1 MCACMAVNLNN
12 DTVSKLLAS
21 EALWCWLLFQAAP
34 YAFAAL
40 PNVYPDFTFYSDA
53 WFVGL

>member
-1 MCACMAVNLNN
+1 MAVNLNN